1 MLTIR
6 QRLKLGLTV
15 ANITEIAKTLKA
27 EGEIDENTSHSEI
40 AAAIAVRLATKNSD
54 EFAAVGL
61 DLDTVIQFIERL
73 LPLILKLIELFS

>member
-27 EGEIDENTSHSEI
+27 EGEIGNCGGNRCSSGNE
-40 AAAIAVRLATKNSD
+40 
-54 EFAAVGL
+54 
-61 DLDTVIQFIERL
+61 
-73 LPLILKLIELFS
+73 KLGRVCSGWP